1 MARQTLIPPNRALVR
16 KRTAN
21 VAQAVAAKGV
31 PVGATVSV
39 ANAQHLS
46 ATPTDLLMVTKGHH
60 ERHVSHAKL
69 AVNCVSHAKLAV
81 NRVSHARLAVN
92 RVSAAPAAGTARR
105 APPHQKAPRTE
116 L

>member
-69 AVNCVSHAKLAV
+69 AVN
-81 NRVSHARLAVN
+81 RVSHARLAVN
-92 RVSAAPAAGTARR
+92 RVSHAVSAAPAAGTARR
-105 APPHQKAPRTE
+105 APPHQKAPRKE

>member
-46 ATPTDLLMVTKGHH
+46 ATPTDLLMVTKGHR
-60 ERHVSHAKL
+60 ERH
-69 AVNCVSHAKLAV
+69 
-81 NRVSHARLAVN
+81 VSHARLAVN
-92 RVSAAPAAGTARR
+92 RVSHAVSAAPAAGTARR
-105 APPHQKAPRTE
+105 TPPHQKAPRKE